1 MEQKRSTN
9 NQRSSNLKE
18 NNSMLSIVKIRESK
32 KIPQRKLG
40 HGICKGG
47 TLCEIESGLTIPD
60 FFLLEALVERCG
72 ETLDPYSIII
82 SRKEYLCCDARRE
95 IEDEIYYGEL
105 ENAKIA
111 MEQYER
117 KITFRGS
124 LHIQY
129 LHCMKAL
136 LEMKRGNLK
145 ESLAWFYC
153 AIQETQPKWK
163 MEQIEDFLLS
173 SREIR
178 IICCIFFLRIKI
190 EPANM
195 LELIFHEMTDFQG
208 YLNKNYENEK
218 SKMKFYPAF
227 TIVYAQIC
235 FLLGKPG
242 GASIILQEEQELSN
256 RNGGYSWCKN
266 CTENNRPWMKCIC
279 CQSGLSGLNR
289 IFFQPQRG
297 DTLLIDEAVK
307 EGKQLNKITTI
318 QLELS
323 GLDRTSISK
332 IMNGKRIPRENTYIQ
347 IAGFLDIRKRRISG
361 VVFSQEPMVEEL
373 ALSIQDAIWLNQCE
387 GIEERLMQLQENL
400 DMEELENSEYV
411 ECLRFFYF
419 FRKNKYTKEQLKDY
433 FLSVVKSKQKK
444 LEERTIYSMEGREFF
459 QLMVLIYGYIVIGN
473 KEMARQLLEM
483 IETRLSNTI
492 IKPVYRYRRMVLF
505 YGLTILANRKE
516 FKSVCYRYI
525 KKGFDLMKAAENGS
539 CLGYFLYFYWEM
551 NSEKSL
557 HSKGKC
563 REILECAYKF
573 SRLNQQ
579 TGLTIMI
586 EEQFQIYYDKGILEK
601 DR

>member
-1 MEQKRSTN
+1 
-9 NQRSSNLKE
+9 
-18 NNSMLSIVKIRESK
+18 MLSIVKIRESK

-47 TLCEIESGLTIPD
+47 TLCEIESGSTIPD
-60 FFLLEALVERCG
+60 FFLLEALIERCG
-72 ETLDPYSIII
+72 ETLDHYSIII

-95 IEDEIYYGEL
+95 IEGEIFYGEL

-117 KITFRGS
+117 KMVFKGS

-136 LEMKRGNLK
+136 LEMKSGNLK

-153 AIQETQPKWK
+153 AIQDTQPRWK

-178 IICCIFFLRIKI
+178 IICCIFFLKIKI
-190 EPANM
+190 EPPNM
-195 LELIFHEMTDFQG
+195 LKKLFYEMTDFQG
-208 YLNKNYENEK
+208 YLNKNYQNEK
-218 SKMKFYPAF
+218 SKMKFYSAF
-227 TIVYAQIC
+227 TTVYAQVC
-235 FLLGKPG
+235 FLLGKSS
-242 GASIILQEEQELSN
+242 GASTILREEQELSR

-266 CTENNRPWMKCIC
+266 CIENNRPWMKCIC
-279 CQSGLSGLNR
+279 CQSGLNGLNR

-307 EGKQLNKITTI
+307 EGKQLNKNSIV
-318 QLELS
+318 QLELN

-332 IMNGKRIPRENTYIQ
+332 IMNGKRIPRENTYMQ
-347 IAGFLDIRKRRISG
+347 IAGFLDIRKRKISG

-373 ALSIQDAIWLNQCE
+373 ALSIQDAIWLNKCE
-387 GIEERLMQLQENL
+387 GIEERIMQLQEKL
-400 DMEELENSEYV
+400 DMNEEENSEYV
-411 ECLRFFYF
+411 EDLRFFYF
-419 FRKNKYTKEQLKDY
+419 FRKKRYTKEQLRDY

-444 LEERTIYSMEGREFF
+444 LEHRTIYSMEGKDFF
-459 QLMVLIYGYIVIGN
+459 QLMVLIYGYIVTDN
-473 KEMARQLLEM
+473 KEKARAFLRM
-483 IETRLSNTI
+483 IGSRLSNTI

-525 KKGFDLMKAAENGS
+525 KKGFALIKAAENAS
-539 CLGYFLYFYWEM
+539 CLGYFLYFYWEI
-551 NSEKSL
+551 NNEKSL
-557 HSKGKC
+557 HSKEKC

-586 EEQFQIYYDKGILEK
+586 EEQYQIHYESGILEK